1 MVRGAGAGRQ
11 VGFAEPAD
19 QVRREARPVV
29 GHAQQNR
36 AVGRIDEPM
45 RDGFGRVFEKQHRTI
60 SKQVQARLDAFAA
73 GGWRMSGMA
82 SIAGTGGFFGGGGSP
97 YLVMVFEHE

>member
-1 MVRGAGAGRQ
+1 MTASPATPPKPFNPDDVVPGIEGSMVTYKTEVLSTLGWTS
-11 VGFAEPAD
+11 
-19 QVRREARPVV
+19 
-29 GHAQQNR
+29 AQ
-36 AVGRIDEPM
+36 G
-45 RDGFGRVFEKQHRTI
+45 I

-97 YLVMVFEHE
+97 SLVMGFEHE